1 MSRYRVLRMITWLPT
16 GGIER
21 KIAAVLPRLN
31 RDLFEPHLCCIRER
45 GPLADDLEQQGVPV
59 HVIRFRNRWD
69 PFALRR
75 LRKLVREL
83 DISVVHSHMY
93 RANVPATALKV
104 IGEHVKVV
112 GHYHNVGT
120 WESTRQRLLDRWLA
134 NKRDMN
140 LAVSEAVR
148 RDVISHLQL
157 PPSKVR
163 TLRNGVNL
171 DEFHPVA
178 AAARHAIRERLGL
191 PASAKVVVMVA
202 RLVSQKNQ
210 SLVIESAM
218 EVLKAVPRAHFLF
231 VGDGPDNEALKEL
244 ASVRCVRD
252 HVTFLGK
259 RDDVPDILAASD
271 VSVLPSTR
279 EGFSNAVLESMACG
293 VPVIA
298 SNVGGNAEVID
309 NGINGFLLDM
319 QPAPSPA
326 PNASRFVRYLK
337 RLLLEDDFR
346 MRMGAVAHSSVEAF
360 SIDTMVRETEQA
372 YLDLLGG

>member
-1 MSRYRVLRMITWLPT
+1 
-16 GGIER
+16 
-21 KIAAVLPRLN
+21 
-31 RDLFEPHLCCIRER
+31 
-45 GPLADDLEQQGVPV
+45 
-59 HVIRFRNRWD
+59 
-69 PFALRR
+69 